1 MGGSNPTGLRG
12 ARYFG
17 AMSEIRGVITAMV
30 TPFAT
35 DGALD
40 LAAARGLARRL
51 VAEGSHGLVV
61 SGTTGESPTLS
72 DDEKQRLL
80 EAVLDEVGDRATV
93 IAGTGS
99 NDTRHTAELTAAAA
113 RAGAH
118 AALVVTPYY
127 NKPNRAGIRAH
138 YGAVAEAA
146 GELPIVVYN
155 IPSRCVINIPPDL
168 LAELAAEIPT
178 VVAVKQA
185 NNEDLGPVEGLRVLA
200 GNDEVFAR
208 TLEFGG
214 AGGILVAAHVVT
226 RQMRDLYDAAIDG
239 DGSRAAAIDAELS
252 PIYKAMTVTSN
263 PIPVK
268 TALELLGVIGATV
281 RLPMVAASE
290 AEREA
295 IRSALEEAGLLVAGG
310 VGPA

>member
-1 MGGSNPTGLRG
+1 MT
-12 ARYFG
+12 
-17 AMSEIRGVITAMV
+17 EIGGVITAMV

-40 LAAARGLARRL
+40 LASARALARRL
-51 VAEGSHGLVV
+51 SEEGSHGLVV

-72 DDEKQRLL
+72 DDEKLRLL

-99 NDTRHTAELTAAAA
+99 ADTLHTAELTAAAA

-138 YGAVAEAA
+138 YAAVAEAA
-146 GELPIVVYN
+146 GELPLVLYN
-155 IPSRCVINIPPDL
+155 IPSRCVINISPDL
-168 LAELAAEIPT
+168 LAELAGEIPT
-178 VVAVKQA
+178 IVAVKQA
-185 NNEDLGPVEGLRVLA
+185 NNEELGPVEGLAVLA

-208 TLEFGG
+208 TLAFGG
-214 AGGILVAAHVVT
+214 AGGVLVASHVIG
-226 RQMRDLYDAAIDG
+226 RQMRELYEAALAG
-239 DGSRAAAIDAELS
+239 DGERVTALDAELR
-252 PIYKAMTVTSN
+252 PVYEAMTVTSN

-268 TALELLGVIGATV
+268 TALELLGVIDSTM
-281 RLPMVAASE
+281 RLPMVPASDS
-290 AEREA
+290 ERQA
-295 IRSALEEAGLLVAGG
+295 VRTALEDAGLLVAGG

>member
-1 MGGSNPTGLRG
+1 MGRSNPTGLRG

-72 DDEKQRLL
+72 DEEKQRLL

-99 NDTRHTAELTAAAA
+99 NDTRHSAELTAAAA

-118 AALVVTPYY
+118 AALVVAPYY

-178 VVAVKQA
+178 VVAVKQS

-200 GNDEVFAR
+200 GTDEVFAR

-226 RQMRDLYDAAIDG
+226 RQMRELYDAAIDG
-239 DGSRAAAIDAELS
+239 DGSRAAAIDAELG
-252 PIYKAMTVTSN
+252 PIYKAMTVTSS

-268 TALELLGVIGATV
+268 TALELLGVIAATV